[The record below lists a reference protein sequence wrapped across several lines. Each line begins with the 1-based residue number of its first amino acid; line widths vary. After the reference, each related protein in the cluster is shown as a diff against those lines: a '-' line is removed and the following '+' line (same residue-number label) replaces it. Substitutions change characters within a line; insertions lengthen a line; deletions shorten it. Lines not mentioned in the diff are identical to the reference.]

1 MNEWSS
7 YSLADLVYVSPAAW
21 ARLYERFHAALW
33 PAQLLALLAG
43 LSLLVGAAR
52 RRAWRPALILLA
64 LAWAGVG
71 VVFHQR
77 WHAELNWA
85 APTIGW
91 AWLGQALLLLLAA
104 TRPGD
109 WAPPG
114 ASHRTGLAAI
124 TVAVVG
130 GPMLPRAE
138 IFGLTP
144 DATALATLGV
154 LIAGKPG
161 RWSVVLWPLPLA
173 ALAMGLLMALQ

>member
-1 MNEWSS
+1 MGDWGR

-33 PAQLLALLAG
+33 PAQAIALLAG
-43 LSLLVGAAR
+43 LVLLAAAAR
-52 RRAWRPALILLA
+52 RRAWRPALLLLA
-64 LAWAGVG
+64 LAWAVVG

-85 APTIGW
+85 AVTIGW
-91 AWLGQALLLLLAA
+91 AGLGQAALLALAA
-104 TRPGD
+104 TQPGD

-114 ASHRTGLAAI
+114 AWRRVGLAAI
-124 TVAVVG
+124 VVAVVI

-138 IFGLTP
+138 VFGLTP

-154 LIAGKPG
+154 LIAGKTR